1 MASWWRHDY
10 IAAPVARLLF
20 TSFLFRISS
29 LFFTMLSLLLL
40 RAYIALLSLLVTG
53 SIVNT
58 LQLTRLHTHTHTRAR
73 VHTYT
78 LTHLEV
84 RMQLMASSHCSHQT
98 IQSVAKWNHWI
109 DRRISFISIRLLTCK
124 PTRKSTIK
132 LAPKWAWNTTDW
144 LTSRLGSWIGSWL
157 QNRLKSWR

>member
-1 MASWWRHDY
+1 M
-10 IAAPVARLLF
+10 
-20 TSFLFRISS
+20 TS
-29 LFFTMLSLLLL
+29 
-40 RAYIALLSLLVTG
+40 
-53 SIVNT
+53 
-58 LQLTRLHTHTHTRAR
+58 RLHRCARRSSFVYLIPVSHFIAILYHAVITIIKSLHRIVIVISDRFNRQHSTAHSLTHTHARAR